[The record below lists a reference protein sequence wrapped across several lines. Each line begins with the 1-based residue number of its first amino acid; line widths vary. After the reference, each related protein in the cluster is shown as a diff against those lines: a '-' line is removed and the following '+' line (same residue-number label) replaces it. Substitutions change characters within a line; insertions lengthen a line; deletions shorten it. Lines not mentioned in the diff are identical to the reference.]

1 MTAPNSPLPPQLVK
15 EIDAALARLEAA
27 DAAAAGP
34 HWGAMHKLLLKAKV
48 DPHAL
53 MRVVGARD
61 VGELRRVVARA
72 KGEAVEDDAGA
83 GVGPAGAGAGGDAGA
98 GAAAGAGAGTAPQ
111 EFDVAL
117 LQEALRHFRKRL
129 KLSQLDAD
137 SRLGHGPMSGTG
149 QYRIQSMVPPRDYP
163 HAVWEALVRAGKLR
177 REGDGFYSIIEQP
190 GGAHW

>member
-1 MTAPNSPLPPQLVK
+1 MTAPNQPLPPLPPQLVK
-15 EIDAALARLEAA
+15 EIDAALARLESSEP
-27 DAAAAGP
+27 AAAGP

-53 MRVVGARD
+53 MRMVGARD
-61 VGELRRVVARA
+61 LGELRRAVARA
-72 KGEAVEDDAGA
+72 KGEAVEDAAGVSGAAGGAGA
-83 GVGPAGAGAGGDAGA
+83 AVAAGAAGAGG
-98 GAAAGAGAGTAPQ
+98 AAAQ

-137 SRLGHGPMSGTG
+137 SRLGHGPTSGTG

-163 HAVWEALVRAGKLR
+163 QAVWEALVRAGKLR
-177 REGDGFYSIIEQP
+177 REGDGFYSIVEQP
-190 GGAHW
+190 GGAQW